1 MAMDRIDLHPTD
13 EHEGYKLRPGRAFPF
28 GATFVPGGVNFS
40 VFSRHAIAC
49 TLVLFEKGAKQPK
62 VEIPFPDAYR
72 IGNVYSMIVFDLDFD
87 EMNHINYD
95 WYAPANAARQTPEEV
110 RAWCAESGLS
120 IEREVIEEAGITVI
134 ARKGAG

>member
-1 MAMDRIDLHPTD
+1 MSATAHGLAPDRIDVQRLFYWHVAKMF
-13 EHEGYKLRPGRAFPF
+13 YRA
-28 GATFVPGGVNFS
+28 
-40 VFSRHAIAC
+40 
-49 TLVLFEKGAKQPK
+49 
-62 VEIPFPDAYR
+62 
-72 IGNVYSMIVFDLDFD
+72 DLDFD